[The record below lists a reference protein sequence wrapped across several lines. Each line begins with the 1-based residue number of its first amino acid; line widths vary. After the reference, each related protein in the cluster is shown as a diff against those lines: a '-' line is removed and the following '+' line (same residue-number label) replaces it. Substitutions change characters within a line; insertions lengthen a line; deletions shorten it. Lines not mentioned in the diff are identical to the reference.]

1 MPMARPTITLSG
13 ESVDRA
19 RIEAL
24 LEENALLVFDDCDL
38 SSADLSRLDLQDSV
52 FRNCA
57 LLETS
62 LYAANLARTHWQRC
76 RAGHAD
82 FESADLVDARFA
94 SSDLNNSSWRRA
106 KLASCSFRS
115 CKLTGAAFEEVSYLG
130 LSFEDSLLIGAD
142 LRRMSFRK
150 MTLVG
155 LDFADADLSGCDFRE
170 AVFEGGSLRDAHIK
184 DTRFDGADLREAD
197 LGGLKLVN
205 AKLFAGA
212 TISPRQA
219 AELVRAVG
227 LNVA

>member
-1 MPMARPTITLSG
+1 MPRPTITIEG
-13 ESVDRA
+13 ESLDRP
-19 RIEAL
+19 RIEQL
-24 LEENALLVFDDCDL
+24 LREDAILVFEDCDF
-38 SSADLSRLDLQDSV
+38 SGADLSRLDLQEAS

-57 LLETS
+57 LLEAS
-62 LYAANLARTHWQRC
+62 FYAGNLARTRWQRC

-82 FESADLVDARFA
+82 FESADLVDAAFA
-94 SSDLNNSSWRRA
+94 SSDLNNTIWRRA
-106 KLASCSFRS
+106 KLASCRYRS

-150 MTLVG
+150 MTLIA

-170 AVFEGGSLRDAHIK
+170 AVFTGGSLRDAHIK
-184 DTRFDGADLREAD
+184 DTRFEGADLREAD

-205 AKLFAGA
+205 AKQFAGA
-212 TISPRQA
+212 IISPRQA
-219 AELVRAVG
+219 AEIVREMG

>member
-1 MPMARPTITLSG
+1 MTRPVITTSG
-13 ESVDRA
+13 DTVDRT
-19 RIEAL
+19 RVEQL
-24 LEENALLVFDDCDL
+24 LAEGAMLVFEDCDF
-38 SSADLSRLDLQDSV
+38 SGADLSRLDLQDSA

-62 LYAANLARTHWQRC
+62 FYAANLSRTRWQRC

-82 FESADLVDARFA
+82 FESGELVDARFEA
-94 SSDLNNSSWRRA
+94 SDLNNTVWRRA
-106 KLASCSFRS
+106 RLASCSYRG

-130 LSFEDSLLIGAD
+130 LAFDDCLLIGAD

-150 MTLVG
+150 MRLGG
-155 LDFADADLSGCDFRE
+155 LDFADADLSGCDFRD
-170 AVFEGGSLRDAHIK
+170 AVFQGGSLRDAHIK
-184 DTRFDGADLREAD
+184 DSRFDGADLREAD

-205 AKLFAGA
+205 AKQFAGA

-219 AELVRAVG
+219 AEIVRAMG